1 MSADRGIVSTGVY
14 VPRQRL
20 DGEEIESAWGTSP
33 PVSRA
38 AVPAADEDA
47 ITMAVAAA
55 SDALEDA
62 AVDVPN
68 IRHLAIGTTTP
79 PLDEEALAPRVADAL
94 GLDDDIRLSSATQ
107 STVAGADVLLSAAE
121 TDGPAL
127 AVVADAPQNE
137 PGEIGQCIGAGAAA
151 FCFAA
156 DGAVVLG
163 DSATRSRDA
172 PGLRFRERGND
183 IVKELDITTY
193 ERETTRDLV
202 SGALNALDA
211 DVSTA
216 SGVALHQPTPDI
228 PHRIARALPL
238 DGDVIEHGSVVDS
251 IGDVGAATPAI
262 GLLSAFDACESSDT
276 AIAGF
281 FGSGS
286 IAVALSFEVRE
297 SVETG
302 VTDVLKNGELISYPE
317 ALRERGTLGTAEVAG
332 GGAHVSLP
340 SWQRTLPQRYRLVA
354 GRCPECDS
362 IAFPPEGACPGCRE
376 RVDFRAVEL
385 SPKGEIVAKT
395 VIGQGGAPP
404 EFIEQQRRDGPF
416 GVAIV
421 EISTENESVRLPGQ
435 LTDCDPQEPSVG
447 DAVTATFRRVY
458 EVEGVTRYGLKFT
471 LE

>member
-1 MSADRGIVSTGVY
+1 MSADRGIVATGLY
-14 VPRQRL
+14 VPRYCL
-20 DGEEIESAWGTSP
+20 DEAEIEAAWGTSP

-55 SDALEDA
+55 RDALDGPAVDA
-62 AVDVPN
+62 ADV
-68 IRHLAIGTTTP
+68 HSLAIGTTTP

-94 GLDDDIRLSSATQ
+94 GLDDPRLLSATQ
-107 STVAGADVLLSAAE
+107 STVAGADALLAAAE

-127 AVVADAPQNE
+127 AVVADAPT
-137 PGEIGQCIGAGAAA
+137 GEAGETGQRMGAGAAA
-151 FCFAA
+151 FLFDD
-156 DGAVVLG
+156 DGAVVL
-163 DSATRSRDA
+163 DDHATRSRDA
-172 PGLRFRERGND
+172 PGIRFRERGSES
-183 IVKELDITTY
+183 VAELDITTY
-193 ERETTRDLV
+193 ERDTTRDLV
-202 SGALNALDA
+202 SGALDALDVDPSA
-211 DVSTA
+211 A
-216 SGVALHQPTPDI
+216 SGAALHQPTPDI
-228 PHRIARALPL
+228 PHRIARPLPL
-238 DGDVIEHGSVVDS
+238 DGEVIERGSVVDT
-251 IGDVGAATPAI
+251 IGDAGAATPAI
-262 GLLSAFDACESSDT
+262 GLLAVFDACAAGDT

-286 IAVALSFEVRE
+286 TAVALSFELRGGI
-297 SVETG
+297 ETG
-302 VTDVLKNGELISYPE
+302 VTDVLENGEPISYPE
-317 ALRERGTLGTAEVAG
+317 ALRERGTLGTTEVAG

-354 GRCPECDS
+354 GRCPDCDA

-376 RVDFRAVEL
+376 RVEFESFEL
-385 SPKGEIVAKT
+385 PPEGEIVAKT

-421 EISTENESVRLPGQ
+421 EVTTDNESVRLPSQ

-447 DAVTATFRRVY
+447 DAVTATFRRIY

-471 LE
+471 PK